1 MALTGRLCA
10 GLLAAAGAA
19 AVLALGVASATASA
33 VSFTKPV
40 KLRNSPPKGELQGGE
55 PSVAF
60 DRDGKHVYVVAPGG
74 GENGG
79 VGFWRSANAGHTF
92 TKGRSLGS
100 LLGGGD
106 SDVSVGPDHT
116 VYIADLEVVANAL
129 CRSHD
134 YGKTFD
140 SHCDTG
146 IATNQT
152 GIESDREWVSPSE
165 TNKSL
170 VYFSYHDITTE
181 TPLVYRSDSAGAPG
195 SFAPCGPVLAPGSEA
210 EANYVPGGTNQGKL
224 SIGSHGDLYV
234 PILEPTNPATLT
246 SPYNNFYMAIS
257 RHGCQPG
264 GAPFHDVTV
273 YSNPHANLAN
283 IFPYVVARGNTV
295 YAAFT
300 GISGKRHPQGRHG
313 GHNHYGVYLLRS
325 TDGGRHWS
333 KPITV
338 DLGWFKANA
347 LASLDVGKRPN
358 QVAMGFYRTRTSK
371 DPNRDDDVWKY
382 EVATS
387 RNGGRDFK
395 YTRITHD
402 AIHYGQICNLG
413 ILCTGGRNLL
423 DFSSVGIN
431 PRTGCVMAVF
441 AGDPYDTPKNGRDDE
456 AAPYVSRETHGCF
469 G

>member
-1 MALTGRLCA
+1 MTATGRARA
-10 GLLAAAGAA
+10 GLAAAAGAA
-19 AVLALGVASATASA
+19 ALLALAATGAA
-33 VSFTKPV
+33 ARGISFTRPA

-60 DRDGKHVYVVAPGG
+60 DRDGNHVYVVAPGG

-79 VGFWRSANAGHTF
+79 VGFWRSANAGRTF

-106 SDVSVGPDHT
+106 ADVDVGPDHT

-140 SHCDTG
+140 SNCDTG

-152 GIESDREWVSPSE
+152 GVESDREWVSPSPR
-165 TNKSL
+165 NQDL

-195 SFAPCGPVLAPGSEA
+195 SFLPCGPVLAPGSEA

-224 SIGSHGDLYV
+224 SIGAHGDLYV

-246 SPYNNFYMAIS
+246 SPYNNFYIAIS
-257 RHGCQPG
+257 RHGCEPG
-264 GAPFHDVTV
+264 GAPFRDVTV
-273 YSNPHANLAN
+273 WSNPHANLAN
-283 IFPYVVARGNTV
+283 IFPYVVARGRTV

-300 GISGKRHPQGRHG
+300 GISGKRHPQAHHG
-313 GHNHYGVYLLRS
+313 GHHHYGVYLLRS
-325 TDGGRHWS
+325 TDAGRHWS
-333 KPITV
+333 RPITV
-338 DLGWFKANA
+338 DPDRFKANA
-347 LASLDVGKRPN
+347 LASLAVGQKPN
-358 QVAMGFYRTRTSK
+358 QVAMGFYRTRTTK
-371 DPNRDDDVWKY
+371 DPNSDANVWKY
-382 EVATS
+382 EVAIS

-395 YTRITHD
+395 YTRITPGP
-402 AIHYGQICNLG
+402 IHYGQICNQG

-423 DFSSVGIN
+423 DFSSVAIN
-431 PRTGCVMAVF
+431 PRTGCAMAVF
-441 AGDPYDTPKNGRDDE
+441 AGDPYDTPKNGRTDE
-456 AAPYVSRETHGCF
+456 AAPYVSRQTHGCF

>member
-1 MALTGRLCA
+1 VSTALLVL
-10 GLLAAAGAA
+10 GLS
-19 AVLALGVASATASA
+19 VVTAPA
-33 VSFTKPV
+33 HGISFTRPV

-60 DRDGKHVYVVAPGG
+60 DRDGRHVYVAAPGG

-79 VGFWRSANAGHTF
+79 VGFWRSANAGRTF

-100 LLGGGD
+100 ILGGGD
-106 SDVSVGPDHT
+106 ADVDVGPDHT

-140 SHCDTG
+140 SNCDTG
-146 IATNQT
+146 IASNQT
-152 GIESDREWVSPSE
+152 GVESDREWVSPSPA
-165 TNKSL
+165 NPDL
-170 VYFSYHDITTE
+170 VYFSYHDITSE
-181 TPLVYRSDSAGAPG
+181 TPLVYRSQSGGAPG
-195 SFAPCGPVLAPGSEA
+195 SFVPCGPVLEPGSEA

-224 SIGSHGDLYV
+224 SIGSGGDLYV

-246 SPYNNFYMAIS
+246 SAYNNFYMGIS
-257 RHGCQPG
+257 RSGCSPG
-264 GAPFHDVTV
+264 GSFHDVTV

-283 IFPYVVARGNTV
+283 IFPYVVSRGHTV
-295 YAAFT
+295 YALFT
-300 GISGKRHPQGRHG
+300 GISGKRHPTGRNA

-325 TDGGRHWS
+325 TDRGRHWS
-333 KPITV
+333 RPIAV
-338 DLGWFKANA
+338 DPDRFKSNA
-347 LASLDVGKRPN
+347 LASVAVGKRPR
-358 QVAMGFYRTRTSK
+358 QLVLGFYRTRTSK
-371 DPNRDDDVWKY
+371 DPNRDDNVWKY
-382 EVATS
+382 TVATS

-395 YTRITHD
+395 YTQITNGP
-402 AIHYGQICNLG
+402 IHYGQICNQG

-423 DFSSVGIN
+423 DFSSVGVN
-431 PRTGCVMAVF
+431 PKTGCAMAVF

-456 AAPYVSRETHGCF
+456 AAAYVSRETHGCF

>member
-1 MALTGRLCA
+1 M
-10 GLLAAAGAA
+10 
-19 AVLALGVASATASA
+19 
-33 VSFTKPV
+33 

-60 DRDGKHVYVVAPGG
+60 DRDGRHVYVVAPGG

-79 VGFWRSANAGHTF
+79 VGFWRSANRGRTF

-106 SDVSVGPDHT
+106 ADVDVGPDHT
-116 VYIADLEVVANAL
+116 VYIADLEVIANAL

-140 SHCDTG
+140 SNCDTG
-146 IATNQT
+146 IASNQT
-152 GIESDREWVSPSE
+152 GVESDREWVSPSP
-165 TNKSL
+165 TNANL
-170 VYFSYHDITTE
+170 VYFSYHDITSE
-181 TPLVYRSDSAGAPG
+181 TPLVYRSQSGGSPG
-195 SFAPCGPVLAPGSEA
+195 SFIPCGPVLEPGSEA

-224 SIGSHGDLYV
+224 SIGSGGDLYV
-234 PILEPTNPATLT
+234 PILEPTNPALVTD
-246 SPYNNFYMAIS
+246 PYNNFYMGIS
-257 RHGCQPG
+257 RNGCRPG
-264 GAPFHDVTV
+264 ESFHDVTV

-283 IFPYVVARGNTV
+283 IFPYVVARGHTV

-300 GISGKRHPQGRHG
+300 GISGKRHPKGRNV
-313 GHNHYGVYLLRS
+313 GHNHFGVYLLRS
-325 TDGGRHWS
+325 TDRGRHWS

-338 DLGWFKANA
+338 DPDRFKSNA
-347 LASLDVGKRPN
+347 LASLAVGRHAR
-358 QVAMGFYRTRTSK
+358 QVVLGFYRTRTSK
-371 DPNRDDDVWKY
+371 DPNRDDNVWKY

-387 RNGGRDFK
+387 RNSGRDFK
-395 YTRITHD
+395 YTRITD
-402 AIHYGQICNLG
+402 NPIHYGQICNQG

-423 DFSSVGIN
+423 DFSSVGVN
-431 PRTGCVMAVF
+431 PKTGCVMAVF

-456 AAPYVSRETHGCF
+456 AAPYVSREKHGCF

>member
-1 MALTGRLCA
+1 M
-10 GLLAAAGAA
+10 
-19 AVLALGVASATASA
+19 
-33 VSFTKPV
+33 
-40 KLRNSPPKGELQGGE
+40 
-55 PSVAF
+55 
-60 DRDGKHVYVVAPGG
+60 
-74 GENGG
+74 
-79 VGFWRSANAGHTF
+79 
-92 TKGRSLGS
+92 
-100 LLGGGD
+100 
-106 SDVSVGPDHT
+106 
-116 VYIADLEVVANAL
+116 
-129 CRSHD
+129 
-134 YGKTFD
+134 TFD
-140 SHCDTG
+140 SQCDTG
-146 IATNQT
+146 IASNQT
-152 GIESDREWVSPSE
+152 GVESDREWVSPSP
-165 TNKSL
+165 TNPNL

-195 SFAPCGPVLAPGSEA
+195 SFLPCGPVLEPGSAA

-224 SIGSHGDLYV
+224 AIGSHGDLYV

-283 IFPYVVARGNTV
+283 IFPYVVARGRTV

-300 GISGKRHPQGRHG
+300 GISGKRHPNGRHA
-313 GHNHYGVYLLRS
+313 GHNHFGVYLVRS
-325 TDGGRHWS
+325 TDAGRHWS

-338 DLGWFKANA
+338 DPDRFKANA
-347 LASLDVGKRPN
+347 LASVAVGRKGK

-371 DPNRDDDVWKY
+371 DPNRDDNVWKY
-382 EVATS
+382 EVAIS

-395 YTRITHD
+395 YTRITD
-402 AIHYGQICNLG
+402 GPIHYGQICTLG

-423 DFSSVGIN
+423 DFSSVGVN
-431 PRTGCVMAVF
+431 PRTGCVMTVF

-456 AAPYVSRETHGCF
+456 AAAYVSREKHGCF